1 MGNKQTRNM
10 KSSVSALILTFATC
24 TYLSNSL
31 PAPVENI
38 TWSYDLHFCDPSFKG
53 AGTLHK
59 ALAPGANEVFATLPI
74 ANHTGRI
81 TYCPFAFNLS
91 CLLHADDITLQSR
104 YKIFNQSGY
113 PDGFENGPNV
123 TSGGSSLAYGP
134 SSNNISCCFGKTR
147 SLPAFST
154 E

>member
-38 TWSYDLHFCDPSFKG
+38 TWSYDLTFCDPSFKG

-81 TYCPFAFNLS
+81 SYCPYAFNLS

-113 PDGFENGPNV
+113 PDGFKNGPNV
-123 TSGGSSLAYGP
+123 TSGCSKTFYGFKYSL
-134 SSNNISCCFGKTR
+134 SCCFEETW
-147 SLPAFST
+147 SLP
-154 E
+154 